1 MTLWVVRHAQPLV
14 APGICYGAL
23 DLPAQ
28 PEASEAAAQ
37 ALANVLPQGAEVRVS
52 VLQRCEQL
60 AQYLRALRPD
70 LTYKPES
77 RLVEMHFGVYEG
89 VPWADIPKAAMDA
102 WTADFW
108 RHRFGGQ
115 ESVAEMMGRVAQV
128 WDSSLPAQAAGRVQ
142 VWITHAGVARAASLL
157 AQGVRYVPS
166 ADLWPVAAPA
176 FGQWGELH
184 PQRADS
190 SEATTAPLQKAVRSS
205 QQG

>member
-23 DLPAQ
+23 DMPAESDATQ
-28 PEASEAAAQ
+28 TAAQ
-37 ALANVLPQGAEVRVS
+37 ALARVLPKGAEARVS

-60 AQYLRALRPD
+60 AQHLRALRPD
-70 LTYKPES
+70 LTYKPDS

-89 VPWADIPKAAMDA
+89 VAWSDIPKAAVDA

-108 RHRFGGQ
+108 SHRFGGQ
-115 ESVAEMMGRVAQV
+115 ESVAQMMGRVAQV
-128 WDSSLPAQAAGRVQ
+128 WDNCLPALAAGRVQ

-166 ADLWPVAAPA
+166 ADLWPVAAPT
-176 FGQWGELH
+176 FGQWVELH

-190 SEATTAPLQKAVRSS
+190 SEATTARRQEAVRLS